1 LKRNEAFDMGLQPDH
16 TTPTEL
22 RMMREGDKRESPSTQ
37 GVTGIEDGDGLV
49 G

>member
-1 LKRNEAFDMGLQPDH
+1 
-16 TTPTEL
+16 
-22 RMMREGDKRESPSTQ
+22 MREGDKRESPSTQ